1 LPLFFLSHVSKLTF
15 LVHFTCPDGR
25 RLRVNIANQR
35 TGGGGGGGGYG
46 GGGQGGYG
54 GGCSSWLSFTSSRR
68 QLLTLSVSSFLLLF
82 RRRPVRRL
90 RRRTGRLRWRTG
102 WLRWRTGRLYVLSA
116 HFTPFPSLTLFLPS
130 PSLFADGGQSGYGG
144 GQGGYGGQA
153 QSGYPAVGADASYGQ
168 QGAGGCSFFS
178 LSSSPLFFSVL
189 RVRATRFVSVSRD
202 RTDKRTSVT
211 ELCLD

>member
-1 LPLFFLSHVSKLTF
+1 VEEDTEEEDRAVTVEDVRLNSHT
-15 LVHFTCPDGR
+15 
-25 RLRVNIANQR
+25 
-35 TGGGGGGGGYG
+35 
-46 GGGQGGYG
+46 
-54 GGCSSWLSFTSSRR
+54 SFRY
-68 QLLTLSVSSFLLLF
+68 QLLTLPVSSSFLLS

-178 LSSSPLFFSVL
+178 LSSSLLYPSPFSVCARL
-189 RVRATRFVSVSRD
+189 VSFPFLAIE
-202 RTDKRTSVT
+202 RTSG
-211 ELCLD
+211 LL